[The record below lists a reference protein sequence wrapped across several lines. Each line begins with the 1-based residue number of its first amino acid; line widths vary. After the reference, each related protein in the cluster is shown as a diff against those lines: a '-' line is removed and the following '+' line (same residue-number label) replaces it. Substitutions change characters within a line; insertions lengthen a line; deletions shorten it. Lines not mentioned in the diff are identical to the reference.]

1 MNDTNTPHE
10 RSADTERKLRARS
23 WFWHLVKD
31 VRELQTKLYVNHNA
45 TYGERDRLMT
55 LLKTL
60 DEYIDKMIPRLLTLG
75 LIEEEEETHLRVMYG
90 DEYENVP
97 KPAYK
102 AHHDFRTAK
111 PMVFSILVLM
121 MRQSQRRYLA
131 TRKTFLYRTIFTDQE
146 LVDGYL
152 NKGELHDQLQLMPI
166 RRNETQPT
174 QQS

>member
-1 MNDTNTPHE
+1 MNPTKTDE
-10 RSADTERKLRARS
+10 ELRMEAKLRARS
-23 WFWHLVKD
+23 WFWHLVKE

-45 TYGERDRLMT
+45 TYGERDRLKS

-60 DEYIDKMIPRLLTLG
+60 DEYLDKMIPCLLTLG

-152 NKGELHDQLQLMPI
+152 NKGELHDQLQLMQKY
-166 RRNETQPT
+166 NNQPNQT
-174 QQS
+174 SK